1 MKSRIGYIWNIFIK
15 TIGYTILAIILLGL
29 FFWFVWRPIK
39 IASYEPL
46 KPEHLEQKETYL
58 TNITKTFTESKITK
72 RPHIIYINFD
82 DMGYGDLSCYG
93 NRLIKTPV
101 MDSLA
106 ANGIRMTN
114 FYSCSPVCSPSR
126 AGLLTGRYPKRAY
139 ASDHV
144 YFPSDHPI
152 GKLRKFRGLKNEIPR
167 DEIMISEVLK
177 ANGYATALVGKWHL
191 GDLKGHLP
199 NDFGFDYFFGGRYSN
214 DMIPYHIY
222 RNEEIVERD
231 EKQLVNPA
239 FPYGY
244 YDMDTPITGKPSDQ
258 TKLTENHTK
267 EAINFITKNKE
278 QPFFLYLPH
287 AFPHLPHFS
296 SVRQNGQSAG
306 GLYGDVI
313 EDLDWSVGQIMSALA
328 EQELLDNVLIFITSD
343 NGGDAQGSVGN
354 LRGRKQLTYE
364 GGQRVPMII
373 YGASFVKQPKVTDA
387 MATNL
392 DIFPT
397 ILDLLNIAA
406 PSDRIIDGKSILPMI
421 TQNESSPH
429 EVIYYNAAVSGNIVG
444 IRDSLYKYHEGANG
458 VHVSLVGSFGPA
470 KNLGPQLTNLQ
481 LDNEAHNLIKK
492 YPKRAEK
499 LKQNM
504 LEKQKTLA
512 KNRRGWQ

>member
-1 MKSRIGYIWNIFIK
+1 MNKLGKIFNLVIK
-15 TIGYTILAIILLGL
+15 TIGFIVVALLVIAL
-29 FFWFVWRPIK
+29 VFWFIWRPIK
-39 IASYEPL
+39 IASYKPL
-46 KPEHLEQKETYL
+46 EPEHLAQKEAYL
-58 TNITKTFTESKITK
+58 TNIAKTFTDNKNAK
-72 RPHIIYINFD
+72 RPNIIYINFD

-93 NRLIKTPV
+93 NRLIKTPF

-106 ANGIRMTN
+106 ANGIRMTD
-114 FYSCSPVCSPSR
+114 FYSCSPVCTPSR

-144 YFPSDHPI
+144 YFPNDHPI
-152 GKLRKFRGLKNEIPR
+152 GKMRIVQGLKNEIPR

-177 ANGYATALVGKWHL
+177 ANGYATAIIGKWHL

-222 RNEEIVERD
+222 RNEQIVERD
-231 EKQLVNPA
+231 EKQLVDPV

-258 TKLTENHTK
+258 TKLTENYTK
-267 EAINFITKNKE
+267 EAVDFITKNKE

-287 AFPHLPHFS
+287 AFPHVPHFS
-296 SVRQNGQSAG
+296 SARQNGQSAG

-313 EDLDWSVGQIMSALA
+313 EDLDWSVGQIMAALA
-328 EQELLDNVLIFITSD
+328 EQDLLDNLLIFITSD
-343 NGGDAQGSVGN
+343 NGGDLQGSVGN

-373 YGASFVKQPKVTDA
+373 YGKTFINQPKVTDA

-397 ILDLLNIAA
+397 ILEVLNIDA
-406 PSDRIIDGKSILPMI
+406 PTDRIIDGKSMLPMI
-421 TQNESSPH
+421 SQNENSPH
-429 EVIYYNAAVSGNIVG
+429 ELIYYNAAASGNIVG
-444 IRDSLYKYHEGANG
+444 VRDSLYKYHEGANG
-458 VHVSLVGSFGPA
+458 IHIPLAGNFGTT
-470 KNLGPQLTNLQ
+470 KKLGAQLTNLK
-481 LDNEAHNLIKK
+481 LDNEDHNLIKK
-492 YPKRAEK
+492 YPQRAEK

-504 LEKQKTLA
+504 LDKQKALDE
-512 KNRRGWQ
+512 NRRGWR